1 MLPYRC
7 LLYKHVLDTSLYF
20 YLFPIPIGGVR
31 MNIFQCYLLV
41 TFCHKR
47 IGMEILRT
55 PLNSIQNL
63 IQTISC
69 KKKDST
75 ESDTIK
81 CITSDSQVNRHS
93 PYRWSPA
100 SLTLNIYLH
109 LISILYLTR
118 IIINSQTPHLRLGK
132 KSLRN

>member
-7 LLYKHVLDTSLYF
+7 LLYKHVLHTSLYF
-20 YLFPIPIGGVR
+20 YFFPIPIGGVR

-41 TFCHKR
+41 TFCHRRK
-47 IGMEILRT
+47 GMEILRT

-63 IQTISC
+63 SQPISC
-69 KKKDST
+69 KKDITK
-75 ESDTIK
+75 SDTIK

-100 SLTLNIYLH
+100 SLTLNIYFH
-109 LISILYLTR
+109 IIFILYLTR
-118 IIINSQTPHLRLGK
+118 RIINSQTPHLRLGK